1 MTQSPKKETTPK
13 KKGNKVAIIVGL
25 LAILVIV
32 QGVKIFLDYQKKLEM
47 EQQFEEEQK
56 ELATTLQELSDIR
69 VDLDDKIQQ
78 IDDLGG
84 NIEELEIVKAEI
96 EAELA
101 STRTANR
108 RSLNRL
114 QAKVDG
120 YQELLD
126 EKDKEIVKLTQI
138 NEQLFDEN
146 TDLKTEKNE
155 LSRTITE
162 LNKSKSVLED
172 KIEIASELRAENVVI
187 SGISSRGRERVPPFR
202 PKQLSQLKIVFNIA
216 ENDVAPIEG
225 KDIMIRILD
234 PQKNVIFDVT
244 KGSGTFMLTGREE
257 FFTAKQEILF
267 DNSNQQLSFIY
278 DKGSEYEIGN
288 YTLEIY
294 TEEYLIGQGNFD
306 VR

>member
-138 NEQLFDEN
+138 NEQLFVEN